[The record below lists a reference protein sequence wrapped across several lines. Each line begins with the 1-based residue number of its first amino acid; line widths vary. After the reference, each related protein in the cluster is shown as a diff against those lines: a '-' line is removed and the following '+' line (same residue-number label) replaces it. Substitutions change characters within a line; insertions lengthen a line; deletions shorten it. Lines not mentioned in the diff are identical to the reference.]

1 MEKLIFKR
9 RKIPFANSNC
19 QNYRLRVDANE
30 YNKVVEI
37 ADESG
42 ETLKNVVSKMINFAY
57 ENIAFESEDK

>member
-1 MEKLIFKR
+1 MEKLVFKR
-9 RKIPFANSNC
+9 RKPPYANSQC

-42 ETLKNVVSKMINFAY
+42 ETIKSVVNRMINFAY
-57 ENIAFESEDK
+57 ANIVFESEGK